1 MKRIKYICYF
11 GSPNLHLNKDYIIAS
26 SPKIEYII
34 DALNRNGFGVDIVS
48 LADSNKK
55 GPSIDLFHRY
65 LYKENNTLLYFFSF
79 GWHEYK
85 LWRFINRT
93 IVRFQFYIWLLFN
106 TKRNEQILV
115 YHSLIYMQFLK
126 FLGKIKKISIIGEI
140 EEIYT
145 DVQKNSEKMRASE
158 LNFVHSC
165 DRYLFPTHLLDEKY
179 NKEGKQSVIIHG
191 LYAPERDRN
200 VAFDDGKIHVVYAG
214 TFDVRKGGAAAAA
227 AAAAHL
233 PRNFHIHILGFG
245 KKPDEEY
252 LRKVI
257 NETAQRAEATV
268 TFDGLLKGEDFIQF
282 LQKCSIG
289 LSTQD
294 PTAAFNSTSF
304 PSKVLTYLANG
315 LKVVTIDIPAI
326 RQSDVGGHLFY
337 YSQQTPEEIAKAI
350 LKASKEEGFDSRELL
365 RELDKKFVSQLS
377 SLLQC

>member
-1 MKRIKYICYF
+1 MKIFRVLNRWFIIAQFFLWCL
-11 GSPNLHLNKDYIIAS
+11 LHL
-26 SPKIEYII
+26 
-34 DALNRNGFGVDIVS
+34 
-48 LADSNKK
+48 KK
-55 GPSIDLFHRY
+55 NDQVI
-65 LYKENNTLLYFFSF
+65 
-79 GWHEYK
+79 
-85 LWRFINRT
+85 
-93 IVRFQFYIWLLFN
+93 
-106 TKRNEQILV
+106 V
-115 YHSLIYMQFLK
+115 YHSLSYMNYLLLFRK
-126 FLGKIKKISIIGEI
+126 VIGFSIIGEI

-158 LNFVHSC
+158 LNFVQSC
-165 DRYLFPTHLLDEKY
+165 DKYLFPTHLLDKKY
-179 NKEGKQSVIIHG
+179 NTEGKPSVIIHG
-191 LYAPERDRN
+191 LYAPERNRN
-200 VAFDDGKIHVVYAG
+200 VAFNDRKIHVVYAG
-214 TFDVRKGGAAAAA
+214 TFDVRKGGATAAA

>member
-1 MKRIKYICYF
+1 MKRVKYLCYYDRIDADYKR
-11 GSPNLHLNKDYIIAS
+11 SYILAATTKIDYIIS
-26 SPKIEYII
+26 SI
-34 DALNRNGFGVDIVS
+34 NRIGIGVDIIS
-48 LADSNKK
+48 LA
-55 GPSIDLFHRY
+55 GSIENHFKWCNSSKNQY
-65 LYKENNTLLYFFSF
+65 GNNTLTLFASF
-79 GWHEYK
+79 GPHNMKIFRVLNRWFIIAQFL
-85 LWRFINRT
+85 LWC
-93 IVRFQFYIWLLFN
+93 LLHLKKN
-106 TKRNEQILV
+106 DQVIV
-115 YHSLIYMQFLK
+115 YHSLSYMNYLLLFRK
-126 FLGKIKKISIIGEI
+126 VIGFSIIGEI

-158 LNFVHSC
+158 LNFVQSC
-165 DRYLFPTHLLDEKY
+165 DKYLFPTHLLDKKY
-179 NKEGKQSVIIHG
+179 NTEGKPSVIIHG
-191 LYAPERDRN
+191 LYAPERNRN
-200 VAFDDGKIHVVYAG
+200 VAFNDRKIHVVYAG